1 MLEEAQTGTSPLC
14 QTPHIRISLLR
25 SAEYLATSPEVK
37 VLEFDQEP
45 KGGGQ
50 GNNAVVVDF
59 VVAVERQKMRG
70 GGGLGRLALAL

>member
-14 QTPHIRISLLR
+14 QTPHISLLR

>member
-1 MLEEAQTGTSPLC
+1 MLEEAQTGETPLY

-45 KGGGQ
+45 KGGG
-50 GNNAVVVDF
+50 
-59 VVAVERQKMRG
+59 
-70 GGGLGRLALAL
+70 